1 MYSRDARGRPSGG
14 FDRSRLMFE
23 FTEKEPMLDPGHI
36 GRIIAAYRDFGF
48 MTAVDDFGAGKP
60 PEVG

>member
-1 MYSRDARGRPSGG
+1 MYSRDAGGRNRTG
-14 FDRSRLMFE
+14 FDRSQLMFE
-23 FTEKEPMLDPGHI
+23 FTENEPMRDPGHI
-36 GRIIAAYRDFGF
+36 DRIIAAYRDFGF

>member
-1 MYSRDARGRPSGG
+1 
-14 FDRSRLMFE
+14 MFE
-23 FTEKEPMLDPGHI
+23 FTENEPMLDPGNI
-36 GRIIAAYRDFGF
+36 GQIIAASRDFGF

>member
-1 MYSRDARGRPSGG
+1 
-14 FDRSRLMFE
+14 MFE
-23 FTEKEPMLDPGHI
+23 FTENEPMRDPGHI
-36 GRIIAAYRDFGF
+36 GRIIAAYRVFGF